1 MMRGIEMKR
10 KKAHHSW
17 PQSEAIRGRRDS
29 WLAGVVQAMCRNGG
43 EGLLQ
48 VGLVDEAGFGGRKF

>member
-17 PQSEAIRGRRDS
+17 PQSEAIRGRRGFMVGGGG
-29 WLAGVVQAMCRNGG
+29 AGYVQEWRGRSAASGIGG
-43 EGLLQ
+43 
-48 VGLVDEAGFGGRKF
+48 